1 MLKRIWHLAAVLGTS
16 AGLAF
21 GAITL
26 AQAGST
32 HRASTESSK
41 ESTAP
46 ENSARDPDNVQYTA
60 PGDPDYHG
68 AKSAAHVQR
77 HRSGAARH
85 HGSRARRVGRSRH
98 STARNSTDPNGNDP
112 GGPAES
118 TGEQETSTEAEQ
130 GQPGEPAN
138 GHQDPPGQDVN
149 HECTGNC
156 VE

>member
-1 MLKRIWHLAAVLGTS
+1 MLKRIWHLAAVLGAS

-32 HRASTESSK
+32 HRASTESGK
-41 ESTAP
+41 ESAAP

-68 AKSAAHVQR
+68 AKTAAQVQR
-77 HRSGAARH
+77 QRSGQGRH
-85 HGSRARRVGRSRH
+85 HASRARRASRSHHSGSGRSAP
-98 STARNSTDPNGNDP
+98 SSNDP
-112 GGPAES
+112 SGPGESAGEGETSAES
-118 TGEQETSTEAEQ
+118 EQ

-138 GHQDPPGQDVN
+138 GHQDPPGQGVN

>member
-1 MLKRIWHLAAVLGTS
+1 MLKRIWHLAAVLGTG
-16 AGLAF
+16 AVLAF

-26 AQAGST
+26 AQAGGST
-32 HRASTESSK
+32 HRSPAESSK

-68 AKSAAHVQR
+68 AKTAAQVQR
-77 HRSGAARH
+77 QRSGQGRH
-85 HGSRARRVGRSRH
+85 HASRTRRASRSRH
-98 STARNSTDPNGNDP
+98 SGSGHSARSSNDP
-112 GGPAES
+112 GGPAET
-118 TGEQETSTEAEQ
+118 TGEQETSVESEQ